1 MNREVH
7 VRFWES
13 AGLRCPA
20 PLTFIKAYNSVAE
33 ARGGIGAWLGFYND
47 ERLHQALGYQTPREI
62 FVAGVAQKSTCG
74 DVDNASA
81 LPTSPQAPQQQ
92 QEKDS
97 TDSGKVIGSTI
108 PRERLGQL
116 ITGGTLS

>member
-20 PLTFIKAYNSVAE
+20 PLNFIKAYNSVGE
-33 ARGGIGAWLGFYND
+33 ARAGIGAWLGFYND
-47 ERLHQALGYQTPREI
+47 ERLHQALGYRTPREI
-62 FVAGVAQKSTCG
+62 FDAMSACG
-74 DVDNASA
+74 YVDNASA

-97 TDSGKVIGSTI
+97 IDSEKVVESTA
-108 PRERLGQL
+108 PRERLGEL
-116 ITGGTLS
+116 VTGGTLS